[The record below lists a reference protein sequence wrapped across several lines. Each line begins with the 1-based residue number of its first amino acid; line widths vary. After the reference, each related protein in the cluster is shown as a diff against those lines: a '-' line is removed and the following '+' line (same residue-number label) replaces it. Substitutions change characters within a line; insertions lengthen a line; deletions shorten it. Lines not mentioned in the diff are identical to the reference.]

1 MQTTV
6 NLKLYQKLLVIPQ
19 IELSFNGKSL
29 VVTNAIIDTGSNG
42 SLFDADLLSSI
53 DVFAMTG
60 KDRRI
65 IEGIGGQEDVFE
77 HEITITLE
85 NISLEN
91 FTVEV
96 GNMQR
101 YGVEALIGLDYLLA
115 SKATLNFEMLTLS
128 IITP

>member
-6 NLKLYQKLLVIPQ
+6 NLNLYQKLLVIPQ

-29 VVTNAIIDTGSNG
+29 LVVNAIIDTGSNG
-42 SLFDADLLSSI
+42 SLFDADLVSTI
-53 DVFAMTG
+53 DVLAMTG

-77 HEITITLE
+77 HEITITIG
-85 NISLEN
+85 NVSLEN

-115 SKATLNFEMLTLS
+115 AKATLNFEMLTLT
-128 IITP
+128 ITTP

>member
-1 MQTTV
+1 MQTTI
-6 NLKLYQKLLVIPQ
+6 NLNLYQKLLVIPQ
-19 IELSFNGKSL
+19 IELSFKGRSL
-29 VVTNAIIDTGSNG
+29 LVTNAIIDTGSNG
-42 SLFDADLLSSI
+42 SLFDADLVSAI
-53 DVFAMTG
+53 DVLAMTG

-77 HEITITLE
+77 HEITITIG
-85 NISLEN
+85 NASLEN

-115 SKATLNFEMLTLS
+115 SKALINLETLTLT
-128 IITP
+128 INTL